1 MGVCGVCVGGCG
13 VCVCVCVCMHVIRT
27 MIENCSFHE
36 YCESG
41 REGEGEGCLCEE

>member
-1 MGVCGVCVGGCG
+1 MHSVCVHVCVWVCVG
-13 VCVCVCVCMHVIRT
+13 MIHT

-41 REGEGEGCLCEE
+41 REGEGEGEGCLCEE

>member
-1 MGVCGVCVGGCG
+1 MHAVFVCVCVCGVCVWGGV
-13 VCVCVCVCMHVIRT
+13 VCVIHT

-41 REGEGEGCLCEE
+41 REGEGEGCLCVE